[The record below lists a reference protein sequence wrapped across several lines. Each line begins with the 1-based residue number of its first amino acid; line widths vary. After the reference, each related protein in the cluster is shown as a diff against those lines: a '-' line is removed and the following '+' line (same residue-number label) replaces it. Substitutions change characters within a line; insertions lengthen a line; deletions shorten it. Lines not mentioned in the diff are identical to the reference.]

1 MRAELIQ
8 ELQLLQNSRANKFTD
23 DLTDRLKSSVD
34 LVTEKVNSS
43 MSKRGNMLMLL
54 ERRFNF
60 SALKKIKTRFLKF

>member
-8 ELQLLQNSRANKFTD
+8 ELQLLQNSRANKFAD

-34 LVTEKVNSS
+34 LVTEKVTSS

-54 ERRFNF
+54 EKRFNF
-60 SALKKIKTRFLKF
+60 STFRRIKSKFFK